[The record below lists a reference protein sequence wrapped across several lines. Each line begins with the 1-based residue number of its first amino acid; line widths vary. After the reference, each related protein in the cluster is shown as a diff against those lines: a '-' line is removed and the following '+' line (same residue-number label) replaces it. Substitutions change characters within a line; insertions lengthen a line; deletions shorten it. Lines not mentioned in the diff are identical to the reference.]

1 MLQQEQMFLVWQLAL
16 LRSGSHLGARC
27 HGQGGRKTTM
37 GWEGRQYD
45 HGSCGNRCGTST
57 ACTFISAWTCSQ
69 FVACADALALVL
81 CVLQDGHGSYV
92 WLQVL
97 QRCATDPDA
106 LCSLAQQLA
115 KQGARHEQLIAR
127 LQEQLSEQRQQYTSM
142 QAGLQRQLQELH
154 AEVQQLRQ

>member
-1 MLQQEQMFLVWQLAL
+1 MIMAHVATAAAPAL
-16 LRSGSHLGARC
+16 HARSSVPGHAASLLPALTPLHLCCAYCR
-27 HGQGGRKTTM
+27 TAM
-37 GWEGRQYD
+37 ALM
-45 HGSCGNRCGTST
+45 CGCS
-57 ACTFISAWTCSQ
+57 SAA
-69 FVACADALALVL
+69 V
-81 CVLQDGHGSYV
+81 
-92 WLQVL
+92 VL